1 MPPGGR
7 PLDRSRRSTS
17 ASRRP
22 TSAASES
29 LGRSKASGPRR
40 NHGREIRLVLRGAD
54 GVDAHDALPG
64 TEVHAAERRHHPLP
78 RLRLLGGRDGVFQIE
93 DDPVRG
99 HRRRLGDALG
109 AGARNEEETAPEPAH
124 APPRR
129 CDSTSKPA
137 VRRASTMGRVSHG
150 SSRTLKTVL
159 PSDPGTAPTLM
170 MRPS

>member
-29 LGRSKASGPRR
+29 LGRSKASGPAGTTAARSAACS
-40 NHGREIRLVLRGAD
+40 GRAG
-54 GVDAHDALPG
+54 GVDAHDALAG
-64 TEVHAAERRHHPLP
+64 TEVHAAERRDHPLP
-78 RLRLLGGRDGVFQIE
+78 RLRLLGGRDGVFQVE
-93 DDPVRG
+93 DDAVRG
-99 HRRRLGDALG
+99 HRRRLGDALR

-129 CDSTSKPA
+129 CESTSKPA

-159 PSDPGTAPTLM
+159 PSEPGTAPTLM

>member
-1 MPPGGR
+1 M
-7 PLDRSRRSTS
+7 
-17 ASRRP
+17 
-22 TSAASES
+22 
-29 LGRSKASGPRR
+29 
-40 NHGREIRLVLRGAD
+40 LRGAD